1 MKIKHF
7 IGLLSV
13 TLFVVL
19 GLSFTSCSSSDDDPE
34 PTMSVNGTASIEA
47 DGTVIGDITVTAYN
61 TDWTVDVNTG
71 KEWLTAYKNENK
83 VALSAKE
90 NTSTETRKATIV
102 VTATASSTMS
112 YTVNVIQKG
121 ASSVI
126 TVNGTESADITFTGV
141 FENKSGIDF
150 KQTVKVVSNVSWS
163 VSGKP
168 DWLSISPSNGNGNV
182 DMTIYPTSENETSSP
197 RTATII
203 LAGAGKTA
211 TINVTQEAGKP
222 VCYVEVQNEVV
233 LYNSMCW
240 EYKATSNVNTFQFI
254 LLSERECNRL
264 TDKELLKEVTQQ
276 EKVKFNGDPIS
287 WTDYD
292 SHSNKIVS
300 NSTYYIVTVATDT
313 NGKTGELKKKKLV
326 TPNYKNETEDAWVS
340 FGNFYSNQ
348 SKGFWFDTTKN
359 GYCSTY
365 HLIYGIIPS
374 SSDYNKNRAVYAFEI
389 NYYLKYKK
397 KHWYAEQWQM
407 EIVTDYPN
415 NHFFTYSTSYLPV
428 YPRCFAYA
436 WGIFKDGTLS
446 SDLMGFERDTSK
458 KSSMQKV
465 RSHSAETKKIILIKR
480 SVEQQRAKKM
490 RR

>member
-19 GLSFTSCSSSDDDPE
+19 GLSFTSCSSSSDDPE

-47 DGTVIGDITVTAYN
+47 DGTVIGDITVTAEN

-71 KEWLTAYKNENK
+71 KEWLTAYKNGNK

-90 NTSTETRKATIV
+90 NTSTETRNATIV

-126 TVNGTESADITFTGV
+126 TVNGTESADITFTGA

-222 VCYVEVQNEVV
+222 VCFAEIQNEVI
-233 LYNSMCW
+233 LYNRMCW
-240 EYKATSNVNTFQFI
+240 EYKATSNVNTFQWI
-254 LLSERECNRL
+254 LLPEREYSRL
-264 TDKELLKEVTQQ
+264 TDKELLEELAQQ
-276 EKVKFNGDPIS
+276 EKLKVSDGYIS
-287 WTDYD
+287 MTNRD
-292 SHSNKIVS
+292 SHNNYIVS
-300 NSTYYIVTVATDT
+300 NSTYYIVIVATDA
-313 NGKTGELKKKKLV
+313 NGKTGELWKKKLV
-326 TPNYKNETEDAWVS
+326 TPIFKDGKDDAWVS
-340 FGNFYSNQ
+340 FDNVKASTYD
-348 SKGFWFDTTKN
+348 GFQFTTTKE
-359 GYCSTY
+359 GYCNTY
-365 HLIYGIIPS
+365 HLIYGTLP
-374 SSDYNKNRAVYAFEI
+374 SDYTYEGAIYAFEI

-397 KHWYAEQWQM
+397 KHWYAEYTGL

-415 NHFFTYSTSYLPV
+415 NHTFSTYYTFPL
-428 YPRCFAYA
+428 CIAYT

-446 SDLMGFERDTSK
+446 SDLRGFQWDTSTESAMRKVGNCSKEPK
-458 KSSMQKV
+458 K
-465 RSHSAETKKIILIKR
+465 TILIRRSEVKR
-480 SVEQQRAKKM
+480 QLSRKM

>member
-1 MKIKHF
+1 MKIKYF

-19 GLSFTSCSSSDDDPE
+19 GLSFTSCSSSSDDPE

-47 DGTVIGDITVTAYN
+47 DGTVIGDITVTAEN

-71 KEWLTAYKNENK
+71 KEWLTAYKNGNK

-90 NTSTETRKATIV
+90 NTSTETRNATIV

-126 TVNGTESADITFTGV
+126 TVNGTESADITFTGA

-222 VCYVEVQNEVV
+222 VCYAEIQNEVV
-233 LYNSMCW
+233 LHNRMCW
-240 EYKATSNVNTFQFI
+240 EYKATSNVNTFQWI
-254 LLSERECNRL
+254 LLSEREYNRL
-264 TDKELLKEVTQQ
+264 TDKELLEEVTQQ
-276 EKVKFNGDPIS
+276 EKLKF
-287 WTDYD
+287 TDDYLSMVVYD
-292 SHSNKIVS
+292 SHNNEIVS

-326 TPNYKNETEDAWVS
+326 TPSYKNGTEDAWVS
-340 FGNFYSNQ
+340 FDNVYYSQ
-348 SKGFWFDTTKN
+348 SKGFWFDTTKE

-365 HLIYGIIPS
+365 HLIYGIIPAGYA
-374 SSDYNKNRAVYAFEI
+374 YNSAVYAFEI

-397 KHWYAEQWQM
+397 KHWYAENWQM

-415 NHFFTYSTSYLPV
+415 NHTFTYSTSYLPV

-446 SDLMGFERDTSK
+446 SDLMGFQWDTSTE
-458 KSSMQKV
+458 SSMQKV
-465 RSHSAETKKIILIKR
+465 RSHSAETKKNILIKR

>member
-19 GLSFTSCSSSDDDPE
+19 GLSFTSCSSSDDDSE

-71 KEWLTAYKNENK
+71 KEWLTAYKTGNK

-102 VTATASSTMS
+102 VTAAASSTMS

-222 VCYVEVQNEVV
+222 VCYAEIQNEVV
-233 LYNSMCW
+233 LHNRMCW
-240 EYKATSNVNTFQFI
+240 EYKATSNVNTFQYI
-254 LLSERECNRL
+254 VLSENEYNRL
-264 TDKELLKEVTQQ
+264 TDKELLEKVTQQ
-276 EKVKFNGDPIS
+276 EKLKVADDNLS
-287 WTDYD
+287 LVVYD
-292 SHSNKIVS
+292 IRGNRIVS

-326 TPNYKNETEDAWVS
+326 TPNYKNGTEDAWVS
-340 FGNFYSNQ
+340 FDNIHSHP
-348 SKGFWFDTTKN
+348 SKGFWFDTTKE

-374 SSDYNKNRAVYAFEI
+374 SYAYDSAVYAFEI

-397 KHWYAEQWQM
+397 KHWYAEREQM

-415 NHFFTYSTSYLPV
+415 NHTFTYSTSYLPV

-436 WGIFKDGTLS
+436 WGVFKDGTLS
-446 SDLMGFERDTSK
+446 SDLVGFDWDTSK

-465 RSHSAETKKIILIKR
+465 RSHSAETKKNILIKR

-490 RR
+490 LR